1 MNLCKRVMTKMTPS
15 SSGGDAREGQS
26 ARENP
31 RGLILLSR
39 LSDASARKA
48 QRSALGY
55 SAALASLN
63 SVYFIPEPELAVRPY
78 AQVNKGDGNLGP
90 KLQGP
95 QGFQHCIETEDLKR
109 DLSLKHIQVA
119 DLGRGTFAVFILRN
133 WMEEDKNHMLVAHGD
148 ERLDVNDVDVAFVDW
163 IRKARILELAKQMQ
177 WQLPAAD
184 RQKLLLQACLAK
196 GGPSSSE
203 TAQLSIDNL
212 KVTLSRTNFWVVGGF
227 FAAADAA
234 SGLSYLLGP
243 VI

>member
-1 MNLCKRVMTKMTPS
+1 MTLT

-31 RGLILLSR
+31 RGLILLS
-39 LSDASARKA
+39 SASARKA

-78 AQVNKGDGNLGP
+78 AQVNQGDGNLGP
-90 KLQGP
+90 KLQGL
-95 QGFQHCIETEDLKR
+95 QGFQHCIETEGLKR

-119 DLGRGTFAVFILRN
+119 DLGRGTFAVCILRN
-133 WMEEDKNHMLVAHGD
+133 WMEEDKIHMLVAHGD
-148 ERLDVNDVDVAFVDW
+148 ERLGVNDFDVAFVDW
-163 IRKARILELAKQMQ
+163 IRKARILDLAKQMQ

-196 GGPSSSE
+196 EGPSSSE
-203 TAQLSIDNL
+203 TAQLSIDDL
-212 KVTLSRTNFWVVGGF
+212 KVTLSRTNFWVVCFF

-234 SGLSYLLGP
+234 SGLSCLLAL
-243 VI
+243 VM